1 MTLDWRRVLELTR
14 KEAAQLLRDPRT
26 RMLIFAAP
34 IVQLL
39 MFGYAVRTDIANT
52 ALYVVDRDRTA
63 QSRELIDAFRTTGY
77 FTLVGVSDR
86 SVDLVR
92 ALDAGRTAVGLELP
106 PGFTRAMESGR
117 PAVVQLLFD
126 GSQSN
131 TATVAQGYATLI
143 VGAYA
148 RAHAPTGTPP
158 GGLDVRMRAWF
169 NPTLESRAYNVPG
182 VIALLIL
189 LMCLTLTS
197 LAVVREREFGTLDQL
212 MVTPLQPREFL
223 LGKTLPV
230 AAIAVVDLAVI
241 TLIAVAWFGI
251 PFRAPLLVMV
261 PASLLFIL
269 TGIAM
274 GLLISTLAQTQQ
286 EAFMTMFLFLLP
298 SIILSGFFYPIT
310 SMPTVFQ
317 WLTLANPVRHFLA
330 VVRAAF
336 LRGEG
341 LAGLWAEVVALA
353 VIGAATMTAALWR
366 LRRGPGAA

>member
-1 MTLDWRRVLELTR
+1 MSLDARRIAELSR
-14 KEAAQLLRDPRT
+14 KEFVQLLRDVRT
-26 RMLIFAAP
+26 RALIFVAP
-34 IVQLL
+34 IIQLL
-39 MFGYAVRTDIANT
+39 LFGYAVRTDIRDT

-63 QSRELIDAFRTTGY
+63 ATRELVDAFVNTGY
-77 FTLVGVSDR
+77 FRVVGSSDR
-86 SVDLVR
+86 SADLVR
-92 ALDAGRTAVGLELP
+92 ALDAGHAVTGLEIP
-106 PGFTRAMESGR
+106 PGFTRALEGGQ
-117 PAVVQLLFD
+117 PAAVQLLFD
-126 GSQSN
+126 GAQSN
-131 TATVAQGYATLI
+131 TATIAQGYAALI

-148 RAHAPTGTPP
+148 RVHAPP
-158 GGLDVRMRAWF
+158 GAASGGIDLRMRAWF
-169 NPTLESRAYNVPG
+169 NPTLESRHYNVPG

-230 AAIAVVDLAVI
+230 ALIALVDLAVI
-241 TLIAVAWFGI
+241 TVLAVVWFGI
-251 PFRAPLLVMV
+251 PFRAPILVLI

-269 TGIAM
+269 TGIGM

-310 SMPTVFQ
+310 SMPVAFQ
-317 WLTLANPVRHFLA
+317 WLTVLNPVRHFLA
-330 VVRAAF
+330 VVRASF

-341 LAGLWAEVVALA
+341 VDGLWSEIAALA
-353 VIGAATMTAALWR
+353 VIGTTTMAAALWR
-366 LRRGPGAA
+366 LRRGPGTT